1 MDDIDRF
8 LAEDVGPGDVTTA
21 AIARGETLVA
31 IIVCKERCVVAGLAE
46 AAAIFQRLGARATI
60 LAKDGDWADSRLSV
74 LEVEGTAEAVL
85 AGERTALNVVMRMSG
100 IATKTRR
107 VVDACKAVN
116 PKIKVAATR
125 KTTPG
130 FRPFE
135 KRAVVL
141 GGGVP
146 HRSGLH
152 DMFLVKDNHV
162 RLAGSA
168 AEAARRA
175 KAAAPAGMR
184 VEVEVTSFEEA
195 SSVAPLG
202 VDVIMVDN
210 VSPADGRRIAAEI
223 RRLAPDT
230 EIEASGEITEENASE
245 YAAWADI
252 ISLGSLTHS
261 YDSCDFSLEVTRVT
275 PKGHRR
281 LNRSLPGGSG
291 SRG

>member
-1 MDDIDRF
+1 M
-8 LAEDVGPGDVTTA
+8 
-21 AIARGETLVA
+21 AIL
-31 IIVCKERCVVAGLAE
+31 VCKERCVVAGLVE

-230 EIEASGEITEENASE
+230 EIEASGGITEENASE